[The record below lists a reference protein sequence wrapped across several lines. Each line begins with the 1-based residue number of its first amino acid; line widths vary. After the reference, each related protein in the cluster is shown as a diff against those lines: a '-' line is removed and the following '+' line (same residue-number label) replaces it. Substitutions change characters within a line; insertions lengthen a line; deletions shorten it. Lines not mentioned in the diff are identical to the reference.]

1 MSIKPF
7 IAAAFSYMPLE
18 ETLEIVPEKKNLFI
32 GIPQETV
39 FQENRVA
46 LTPEAVSV
54 LVNNG
59 HDVAVEHNAGAG
71 SFLF

>member
-1 MSIKPF
+1 MEPLQKPVVSPTF
-7 IAAAFSYMPLE
+7 TYLPLE
-18 ETLEIVPEKKNLFI
+18 ETLDVRRKPENLYI
-32 GIPQETV
+32 GIPKETT

-59 HDVAVEHNAGAG
+59 HHVAVEHGA
-71 SFLF
+71 